1 MMTGPT
7 QAKLQVSGFL
17 ADRMPARLVD
27 YRNTWNLSAAQ
38 LPDPRGYINYEP
50 LVLDKWPMIINVVMN
65 TSSVR
70 LDDYTAEEPIYEVTY
85 QMRTYI
91 WAKTNG
97 AKAVTDMRDN
107 LVTVIR
113 DVLLDHP
120 GLDDAACNYR
130 VQETTVREEFS
141 DLTLVKGDRVMAAAF
156 IAYDLVSQEVLSRDI
171 LGTVGWGTNKGV
183 VLTVDLIDATPNAPT
198 FLRAEDM
205 GSGAVDLTWNESTWE
220 GGIAELTGYKIE
232 SSVDSGTTWI
242 TFVADTSSRDGLG
255 SVTGLTIGNSY
266 IFRVAG
272 LNTQGTGASS
282 SSSNEVSLA

>member
-1 MMTGPT
+1 MMTGPM
-7 QAKLQVSGFL
+7 QAKLKVSTFL
-17 ADRMPARLVD
+17 ANRMPVRLVD
-27 YRNTWNLSAAQ
+27 YRNTWNLSADQ

-65 TSSVR
+65 TSRVR
-70 LDDYTAEEPIYEVTY
+70 VDDYTGDDPEYEVTY
-85 QMRTYI
+85 QMRTYV

-120 GLDDAACNYR
+120 GLDDAACKYR
-130 VQETTVREEFS
+130 VNEDSVREEFS
-141 DLTLVKGDRVMAAAF
+141 DLTLIKGDRVMAAAF
-156 IAYDLVSQEVLSRDI
+156 IAYDLVSLEVLTRDP
-171 LGTVGWGTNKGV
+171 LGVVGWPVGV
-183 VLTVDLIDATPNAPT
+183 VLTVDLIDAVPNAPSN
-198 FLRAEDM
+198 LRAEDQ
-205 GSGAVDLTWNESTWE
+205 GSGVVDLTWNESTWE
-220 GGIAELTGYKIE
+220 GGVAELTGYKIE
-232 SSVDSGTTWI
+232 SSVDSGTTWL
-242 TFVADTSSRDGLG
+242 TAVADTTSRDGLG

-282 SSSNEVSLA
+282 ASSNEVTLA